1 MGIGAPSSDD
11 DAIDASCWP
20 EVALQT
26 SAIRTVEPGPARPDS
41 TTINHPL
48 RSRNKKKEKRNNT
61 NNNNNIIKKRRRRR
75 EEEKKGG
82 VS

>member
-61 NNNNNIIKKRRRRR
+61 NNNNIIKKRRRRR